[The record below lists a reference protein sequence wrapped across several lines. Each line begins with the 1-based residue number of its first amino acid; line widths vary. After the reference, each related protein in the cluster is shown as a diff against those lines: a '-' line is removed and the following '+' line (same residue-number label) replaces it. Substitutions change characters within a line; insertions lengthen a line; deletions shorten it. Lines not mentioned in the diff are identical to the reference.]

1 MYTADWALDVA
12 EQLAQADPVFYAGKA
27 SRGEREE
34 GLPGR
39 NDHPTVKPIA
49 LCQWLAT
56 LLLPPRA
63 YAPRRLLVPFCGT
76 GSEMIGGVLA
86 GWEEILGIE
95 QDPATVALGTRRLT
109 WWTTQIAAQLS
120 LWPS

>member
-12 EQLAQADPVFYAGKA
+12 EQLAQADPVFYTGKA
-27 SRGEREE
+27 SQAERSE

-39 NDHPTVKPIA
+39 NGFPCVKPIA

-56 LLLPPRA
+56 LLLPPAA
-63 YAPRRLLVPFCGT
+63 YAPRRLLNPFAGS
-76 GSEMIGGVLA
+76 GSEAIGATLA
-86 GWEEILGIE
+86 GWEEIVGIE
-95 QDPATVALGTRRLT
+95 QDPATVALATQRLT